1 VKIAISG
8 WTRDRNTEANVKRLL
23 GNYLERVGGDYSDMR
38 FERME
43 RTRVEYRGRELLE
56 SGSSVTQGFVLRI
69 LEKGGFA
76 SACFNDGSE
85 LDAAIRKAKEC
96 AQSMGSGGEMN
107 ARLLVPPPVEDE
119 IEPTIKGDPRAVSLE
134 EKMALLSSYN
144 RLVMASRDMITT
156 LAVYEEVTRERHF
169 INSAG
174 TYVAEPLV
182 TASIS
187 IRMIAAGNGVLQN
200 GRAVVGGSDGFERL
214 LGREDVFLRKAEI
227 VSRLLQARP
236 VEAGTYNVVLNPEMT
251 GVFIHEAFGHF
262 SEADLIEHNPSLREK
277 MNMDRRLGCELLT
290 VCDDPTMPAQIG
302 HYSYDDEGVAGR
314 RVVLMQKG
322 ILRGR
327 LHSMRTAR
335 SYGES
340 LNGHAI
346 AEDFRYPPIVRMG
359 CIYVTPGDN
368 EPSELLDGAGD
379 GLYVLD
385 AKGGQTSGENFT
397 FGAQYGYLIRN
408 GKSGAMVRDINLMG
422 NLFETL
428 FAVKGVGRD
437 TAISEMG
444 GCGKGQMNIRS
455 AMGGPHILIKAVR
468 VGGC

>member
-1 VKIAISG
+1 M
-8 WTRDRNTEANVKRLL
+8 KRLL
-23 GNYLERVGGDYSDMR
+23 GKYLGRAGGDYSDMR
-38 FERME
+38 FERMK
-43 RTRVEYRGRELLE
+43 RTRIEYRGHELLE
-56 SGSSVTQGFVLRI
+56 AGSSVTQGFVLRI

-76 SACFNDGSE
+76 SACFTGGSD
-85 LDAAIRKAKEC
+85 LDNAIRRAKEC
-96 AQSMGSGGEMN
+96 AQSLGSGGEMN
-107 ARLLVPPPVEDE
+107 ARLLVPPPVEDA
-119 IEPTIKGDPRAVSLE
+119 IEPCLKGDPRDVSLE

-144 RLVMASRDMITT
+144 RIVMASRDMITT
-156 LAVYEEVTRERHF
+156 SAVYEEVARERHF
-169 INSAG
+169 KNSAG

-214 LGREDVFLRKAEI
+214 SGREDVFLRKAEI
-227 VSRLLQARP
+227 VSRLLEARP
-236 VEAGTYNVVLNPEMT
+236 VEAGTYNVVLNSEMT

-262 SEADLIEHNPSLREK
+262 SEADLIEHNPSLKEK
-277 MNMDRRLGCELLT
+277 MTIGRRLGCELLT
-290 VCDDPTMPAQIG
+290 VCDDPAMRDQIG
-302 HYSYDDEGVAGR
+302 KYSYDDEGVRGR
-314 RVVLMQKG
+314 RVVLMQDG

-327 LHSMRTAR
+327 LHSMRTAH
-335 SYGES
+335 SYGEG
-340 LNGHAI
+340 LTGHAV

-359 CIYVTPGDN
+359 CIYITPGVN
-368 EPSELLDGAGD
+368 EPAELFDGAGE

-397 FGAQYGYLIRN
+397 FGAQYGYLIRK
-408 GKSGAMVRDINLMG
+408 GKPAEMVRDINLLG

-428 FAVKGVGRD
+428 LAVEGVGRD
-437 TAISEMG
+437 TVISEMG